1 VVLYPLKGGVAMGKK
16 EKILS
21 CAEKVSTLLKS
32 PEVQTQLTEAYSKA
46 AKTSDDFREASR
58 VDPESLHKP
67 CSC

>member
-1 VVLYPLKGGVAMGKK
+1 MVLYPLKGGVAMAKN
-16 EKILS
+16 EKVL
-21 CAEKVSTLLKS
+21 AEKVSTLLKS
-32 PEVQTQLTEAYSKA
+32 PEVQTKLTEAYSRA

>member
-1 VVLYPLKGGVAMGKK
+1 MAKNEKVL
-16 EKILS
+16 
-21 CAEKVSTLLKS
+21 AEKVSTLLKS
-32 PEVQTQLTEAYSKA
+32 PEVQTKLTEAYSRA